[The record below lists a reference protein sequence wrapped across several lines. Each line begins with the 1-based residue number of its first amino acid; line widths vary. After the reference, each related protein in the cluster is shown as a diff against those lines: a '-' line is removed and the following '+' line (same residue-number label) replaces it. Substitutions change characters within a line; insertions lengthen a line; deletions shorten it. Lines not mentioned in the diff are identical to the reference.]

1 MKIKSVE
8 IYDVNCKGENQT
20 PIWHPILVR
29 INTDE
34 GISGVGEAGMAYGVG
49 HSAAAA
55 MVKNLAEKFLI
66 DADPMQNEKI
76 SRVLP
81 CRHSAFSQVPMPV
94 CRQPAS
100 P

>member
-8 IYDVNCKGENQT
+8 IFDVDCRGEKQT
-20 PIWHPILVR
+20 PNWHPILVR

-55 MVKNLAEKFLI
+55 W
-66 DADPMQNEKI
+66 
-76 SRVLP
+76 
-81 CRHSAFSQVPMPV
+81 
-94 CRQPAS
+94 
-100 P
+100 